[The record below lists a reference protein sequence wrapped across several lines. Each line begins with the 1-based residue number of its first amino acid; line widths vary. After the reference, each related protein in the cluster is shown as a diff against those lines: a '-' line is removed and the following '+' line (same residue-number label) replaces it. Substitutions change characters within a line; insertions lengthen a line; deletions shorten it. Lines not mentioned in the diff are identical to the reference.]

1 MDESADEVGRRLRE
15 AIAGLGRH
23 RTQPLPQEL
32 HVEVERYAALRR
44 RAGASW
50 RTIAGSVGVSAS
62 ALQRWGARE
71 RSPAARAGLRRV
83 RVRREWV
90 PSQTVASATLERKGS
105 PYPVVTSGT
114 RRAMM
119 RACRDDGQGVGP
131 QRTGR
136 GRAPRCY
143 DATRSRGSVTVPGFA
158 MARRVASAR

>member
-15 AIAGLGRH
+15 AIAGLGRN

-71 RSPAARAGLRRV
+71 RSSAVRAGLRRV

-90 PSQTVASATLERKGS
+90 PSQTVASATLVLIS
-105 PYPVVTSGT
+105 PSGF
-114 RRAMM
+114 RVE
-119 RACRDDGQGVGP
+119 GLGVA
-131 QRTGR
+131 QALEMLRELQ
-136 GRAPRCY
+136 
-143 DATRSRGSVTVPGFA
+143 
-158 MARRVASAR
+158 

>member
-1 MDESADEVGRRLRE
+1 VDESADEVGRRLRE

-32 HVEVERYAALRR
+32 HAEVERYAALQR

-71 RSPAARAGLRRV
+71 RSSAVRAGLRRV

-90 PSQTVASATLERKGS
+90 PSQTVASATLVLMS
-105 PYPVVTSGT
+105 PSGF
-114 RRAMM
+114 RVE
-119 RACRDDGQGVGP
+119 GLGVA
-131 QRTGR
+131 QALEMLRELQ
-136 GRAPRCY
+136 
-143 DATRSRGSVTVPGFA
+143 
-158 MARRVASAR
+158 

>member
-32 HVEVERYAALRR
+32 HAEVERYAALQR

-71 RSPAARAGLRRV
+71 RSSAVRAGLRRV

-90 PSQTVASATLERKGS
+90 PSQTVASAMLVLISPSGFRVEGLGVAQALEMLREL
-105 PYPVVTSGT
+105 P
-114 RRAMM
+114 
-119 RACRDDGQGVGP
+119 
-131 QRTGR
+131 
-136 GRAPRCY
+136 
-143 DATRSRGSVTVPGFA
+143 
-158 MARRVASAR
+158 

>member
-1 MDESADEVGRRLRE
+1 VDESADEVGRRLRG

-32 HVEVERYAALRR
+32 HAEVERYAALRR

-71 RSPAARAGLRRV
+71 RSSAVRAGLRRV

-90 PSQTVASATLERKGS
+90 PSQTVASATLVLIS
-105 PYPVVTSGT
+105 PSGF
-114 RRAMM
+114 RVE
-119 RACRDDGQGVGP
+119 GLGVA
-131 QRTGR
+131 QALEMLRELQ
-136 GRAPRCY
+136 
-143 DATRSRGSVTVPGFA
+143 
-158 MARRVASAR
+158 

>member
-1 MDESADEVGRRLRE
+1 VDESADEVGRRLRE

-32 HVEVERYAALRR
+32 HAEVERYAALQR

-71 RSPAARAGLRRV
+71 RSSAVRAGLRRV

-90 PSQTVASATLERKGS
+90 PSQTVASATLVLIS
-105 PYPVVTSGT
+105 PSGF
-114 RRAMM
+114 RVE
-119 RACRDDGQGVGP
+119 GLGVA
-131 QRTGR
+131 QALEMLRELQ
-136 GRAPRCY
+136 
-143 DATRSRGSVTVPGFA
+143 
-158 MARRVASAR
+158 

>member
-1 MDESADEVGRRLRE
+1 VDESADEVGRRLRE

-32 HVEVERYAALRR
+32 HAEVERYAALRR

-71 RSPAARAGLRRV
+71 RSSAVRAGLRRV

-90 PSQTVASATLERKGS
+90 PSQTVASATLVLIS
-105 PYPVVTSGT
+105 PSGF
-114 RRAMM
+114 RVE
-119 RACRDDGQGVGP
+119 GLGVA
-131 QRTGR
+131 QALEMLRELQ
-136 GRAPRCY
+136 
-143 DATRSRGSVTVPGFA
+143 
-158 MARRVASAR
+158 

>member
-1 MDESADEVGRRLRE
+1 VDESVDEVGRRLRE

-32 HVEVERYAALRR
+32 HAEVERYAALRR

-90 PSQTVASATLERKGS
+90 PSQTVASATLVLIS
-105 PYPVVTSGT
+105 PAGFRVEGL
-114 RRAMM
+114 
-119 RACRDDGQGVGP
+119 GVAQALEMLRELP
-131 QRTGR
+131 
-136 GRAPRCY
+136 
-143 DATRSRGSVTVPGFA
+143 
-158 MARRVASAR
+158 